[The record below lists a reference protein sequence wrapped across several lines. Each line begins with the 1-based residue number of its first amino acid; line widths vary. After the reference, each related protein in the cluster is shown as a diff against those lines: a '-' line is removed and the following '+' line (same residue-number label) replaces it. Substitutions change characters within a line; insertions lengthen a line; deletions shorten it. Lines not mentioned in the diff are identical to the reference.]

1 MASMRTLRD
10 VSGSTVSA
18 KPGRAVGRPAGTQE
32 GARRV

>member
-10 VSGSTVSA
+10 VSSSTVSA
-18 KPGRAVGRPAGTQE
+18 KPGRAVGRLAGTQE